1 MAQVAIVVNGM
12 PGSGKSTVGAALA
25 EVLGC
30 PFLSKDRIKE
40 PLADLAG
47 PMIASRDLGA
57 IAMDT
62 MWSMA
67 RAVENGVVL
76 DAVWLPSRDRDLLE
90 AGLASAG
97 SPRVVEVWCDV
108 DRATADER
116 LRERYEPG
124 TLPVRHDV
132 HGDLAAVLAFWDE
145 HEATAGPIG
154 LAGVPVVRVDT
165 AEPYDVGALV
175 QEIASHFV

>member
-1 MAQVAIVVNGM
+1 MAQVAIIVNGM
-12 PGSGKSTVGAALA
+12 PGSGKSTIGAALA

-40 PLADLAG
+40 PLADVVG
-47 PMIASRDLGA
+47 PMIASRPLGG

-90 AGLASAG
+90 ARLASAG
-97 SPRVVEVWCDV
+97 SPRAVEVWCHV
-108 DRATADER
+108 DRATAEER
-116 LRERYEPG
+116 LRDRYDPG
-124 TLPVRHDV
+124 TMPPRHEV
-132 HGDLAAVLAFWDE
+132 HGDLADVLAFWDE
-145 HEATAGPIG
+145 HGPAAEPVG
-154 LAGVPVVRVDT
+154 LDGVPVVRVDT
-165 AEPYDVGALV
+165 TKPYDVGALV

>member
-30 PFLSKDRIKE
+30 PFLSKDRITE
-40 PLADLAG
+40 PLADIAG
-47 PMIASRDLGA
+47 PMIAPRDLGA

-108 DRATADER
+108 DRATAEER

-124 TLPVRHDV
+124 TLPVRHEV
-132 HGDLAAVLAFWDE
+132 HGDLAGVLGFWDE
-145 HEATAGPIG
+145 HEGAAGPVA
-154 LAGVPVVRVDT
+154 LPGVPVVRVAT
-165 AEPYDVGALV
+165 AAPYDVGALV

>member
-12 PGSGKSTVGAALA
+12 PGSGKSTIGAALA

-40 PLADLAG
+40 PLADLVG
-47 PMIASRDLGA
+47 PMIGSRELGG

-76 DAVWLPSRDRDLLE
+76 DAVWLPSRDRDRLE
-90 AGLASAG
+90 AGLAAAG
-97 SPRVVEVWCDV
+97 SPRAVEVWCDV
-108 DRATADER
+108 DRATAEER
-116 LRERYEPG
+116 LRDRYDPG
-124 TLPVRHDV
+124 TVPVRHEV
-132 HGDLAAVLAFWDE
+132 HGEYAEIVAFWDE
-145 HEATAGPIG
+145 HGADVQPVG
-154 LAGVPVVRVDT
+154 LPRVPVVRVDT
-165 AEPYDVGALV
+165 TAEYDVGALV

>member
-1 MAQVAIVVNGM
+1 MAQVAVVVNGM

-40 PLADLAG
+40 PLADIAG

-62 MWSMA
+62 MWAMA

-76 DAVWLPSRDRDLLE
+76 DAVWLPSRDRALLE

-132 HGDLAAVLAFWDE
+132 HGDLADVRAFWDE
-145 HEATAGPIG
+145 HGPAAGPVG
-154 LAGVPVVRVDT
+154 LPGAPVVRVDT
-165 AEPYDVGALV
+165 AKPYDVGALV
-175 QEIASHFV
+175 QEIAAHFV

>member
-40 PLADLAG
+40 PLADIAG
-47 PMIASRDLGA
+47 PMIDSRALGG

-76 DAVWLPSRDRDLLE
+76 DAVWLPSRDRDRLE
-90 AGLASAG
+90 AGLATAG

-108 DRATADER
+108 DRATAEDR
-116 LRERYEPG
+116 LRDRYDPG
-124 TLPVRHDV
+124 TVPLRHEV
-132 HGDLAAVLAFWDE
+132 HGELADVLAFWDE
-145 HEATAGPIG
+145 HGVDAGPIG
-154 LAGVPVVRVDT
+154 VTPVVRVDT
-165 AEPYDVGALV
+165 TQPYDVGVLV
-175 QEIASHFV
+175 QEIAAHFV

>member
-1 MAQVAIVVNGM
+1 MAQVAIVVTGM

-47 PMIASRDLGA
+47 PMIASRDLGG

-132 HGDLAAVLAFWDE
+132 HGDRAGGLGLWAAPA
-145 HEATAGPIG
+145 ATAGPIG
-154 LAGVPVVRVDT
+154 LPGVPVVRVDT

>member
-1 MAQVAIVVNGM
+1 MAQVAIIVNGM
-12 PGSGKSTVGAALA
+12 PGSGKSTIGAALA

-40 PLADLAG
+40 PLADIAG
-47 PMIASRDLGA
+47 PMIASRELGA
-57 IAMDT
+57 IAMET

-76 DAVWLPSRDRDLLE
+76 DAVWLPARDRSFLE

-97 SPRVVEVWCDV
+97 SPRAVEVWCDV
-108 DRATADER
+108 DRATAEDR
-116 LRERYEPG
+116 LRDRYEPD
-124 TLPVRHDV
+124 TVPPRHAV
-132 HGDLAAVLAFWDE
+132 HGEYAEIVAFWDE
-145 HEATAGPIG
+145 HGASAQPVG
-154 LAGVPVVRVDT
+154 LSGVPVVRVDT
-165 AEPYDVGALV
+165 TKAYDVGALV

>member
-1 MAQVAIVVNGM
+1 MAQVAIIVNGM

-30 PFLSKDRIKE
+30 PFLSKDRVKE
-40 PLADLAG
+40 PLADIAG
-47 PMIASRDLGA
+47 PMIPSDVLGG

-62 MWSMA
+62 VWAMA
-67 RAVENGVVL
+67 GAVENGVVV
-76 DAVWLPSRDRDLLE
+76 DAVLLPSRDRAFLE
-90 AGLASAG
+90 AGLTAAG

-108 DRATADER
+108 DRASAEAR

-132 HGDLAAVLAFWDE
+132 HGDLADLLAFWDE
-145 HEATAGPIG
+145 HEDSAAPVG
-154 LAGVPVVRVDT
+154 LGPVVRLDT
-165 AEPYDVGALV
+165 ARPYDVGVLV
-175 QEIASHFV
+175 QEIASHFG

>member
-1 MAQVAIVVNGM
+1 MAQVAIIVNGM

-40 PLADLAG
+40 PLADVAG
-47 PMIASRDLGA
+47 PMIGSRELGG

-76 DAVWLPSRDRDLLE
+76 DAVWLPSRDRDRLE

-97 SPRVVEVWCDV
+97 SPRAVEVFCHV
-108 DRATADER
+108 DRVTAADR
-116 LRERYEPG
+116 LRDRYEPG

-132 HGDLAAVLAFWDE
+132 HGDLTDVLAFWDE
-145 HEATAGPIG
+145 HGDAAAPIG
-154 LAGVPVVRVDT
+154 LPGVPVVRVDT
-165 AEPYDVGALV
+165 GHPYDVGTLV
-175 QEIASHFV
+175 QEIAAHFA

>member
-1 MAQVAIVVNGM
+1 MAQVAIIVNGM
-12 PGSGKSTVGAALA
+12 PGSGKSTIGTALA

-30 PFLSKDRIKE
+30 PFLSKDLIKE
-40 PLADLAG
+40 PLADVVG
-47 PMIASRDLGA
+47 PMIASRPLGG

-76 DAVWLPSRDRDLLE
+76 DAVWLPSRDRDRLE

-97 SPRVVEVWCDV
+97 SPRAVEVWCDT
-108 DRATADER
+108 DRAAAEQR
-116 LRERYEPG
+116 LRDRYDPG
-124 TLPVRHDV
+124 TVPVRHEV
-132 HGDLAAVLAFWDE
+132 HGDMADVLAFWDE
-145 HEATAGPIG
+145 HGDDAHPVG
-154 LAGVPVVRVDT
+154 LAGVPVIRVDT
-165 AEPYDVGALV
+165 TKPYDVGALV

>member
-40 PLADLAG
+40 PLADIVG
-47 PMIASRDLGA
+47 PMIASRPLGG

-76 DAVWLPSRDRDLLE
+76 DAVWLPSRDRDRLQE
-90 AGLASAG
+90 GLAAAS
-97 SPRVVEVWCDV
+97 SPRAVEVWCDV
-108 DRATADER
+108 DRATAEAR
-116 LRERYEPG
+116 LRDRYDPG
-124 TLPVRHDV
+124 TLPVRHEV
-132 HGDLAAVLAFWDE
+132 HGDLADVLAFWDE
-145 HEATAGPIG
+145 HGDAGPVA
-154 LAGVPVVRVDT
+154 LPGVPVVRVDT
-165 AEPYDVGALV
+165 AHPYDVGALV

>member
-1 MAQVAIVVNGM
+1 MAKVAIVVNGM

-30 PFLSKDRIKE
+30 PFLSKDLIKE
-40 PLADLAG
+40 PLADIAG
-47 PMIASRDLGA
+47 PTIASRELGG

-67 RAVENGVVL
+67 RAVENGVVV
-76 DAVWLPSRDRDLLE
+76 DAVWLPSRDRDRLE
-90 AGLASAG
+90 AGLAAAG
-97 SPRVVEVWCDV
+97 SPRAVEVWCDV
-108 DRATADER
+108 DRPTAQDR

-124 TLPVRHDV
+124 TVPVRHEV
-132 HGDLAAVLAFWDE
+132 HGDLADVLAFWDE
-145 HEATAGPIG
+145 HETAAGPIG
-154 LAGVPVVRVDT
+154 LPGVPVVRVDT
-165 AEPYDVGALV
+165 AKPYDVGALV

>member
-1 MAQVAIVVNGM
+1 MAQVAIIVNGM

-30 PFLSKDRIKE
+30 PFLSKDRVKE
-40 PLADLAG
+40 PLADIAG
-47 PMIASRDLGA
+47 PMIPSRTLGG

-62 MWSMA
+62 LWSMA
-67 RAVENGVVL
+67 GAVENGVVV
-76 DAVWLPSRDRDLLE
+76 DAVLLPSRDRDHLE
-90 AGLASAG
+90 AGLTTAG

-108 DRATADER
+108 DRVTAEDR

-132 HGDLAAVLAFWDE
+132 HGDLVDILAFWDE
-145 HEATAGPIG
+145 HEATAGPV
-154 LAGVPVVRVDT
+154 GVGPVVRIATDR
-165 AEPYDVGALV
+165 PYDVGSLV
-175 QEIASHFV
+175 QEIAAHFS

>member
-40 PLADLAG
+40 PLADIAG
-47 PMIASRDLGA
+47 PMIASRDLGS

-97 SPRVVEVWCDV
+97 SPRVVEVWCEV

-132 HGDLAAVLAFWDE
+132 HGDLAEVLAFWDE
-145 HEATAGPIG
+145 HAATAGPVG
-154 LAGVPVVRVDT
+154 LPGVPVVRVDT
-165 AEPYDVGALV
+165 AAPYDVGALV

>member
-1 MAQVAIVVNGM
+1 MAQVAIIVNGM
-12 PGSGKSTVGAALA
+12 PGSGKSTIGAALA

-40 PLADLAG
+40 PLADIVG
-47 PMIASRDLGA
+47 PMIASRPLGG
-57 IAMDT
+57 IAMET

-90 AGLASAG
+90 AGLAAAG
-97 SPRVVEVWCDV
+97 SPRAVEVWCHV
-108 DRATADER
+108 DRATAEER
-116 LRERYEPG
+116 LRDRYEPG
-124 TLPVRHDV
+124 TLPVRHEV
-132 HGDLAAVLAFWDE
+132 HGDLAGILSFWDE
-145 HEATAGPIG
+145 HGAAAEPIG
-154 LAGVPVVRVDT
+154 LPGTAVVRVDT
-165 AEPYDVGALV
+165 TKPYDVGALV

>member
-40 PLADLAG
+40 PLADIAG

-90 AGLASAG
+90 AGLTSAG
-97 SPRVVEVWCDV
+97 SPRAVEVWCDV

-132 HGDLAAVLAFWDE
+132 HGDLAGVLAFWDE
-145 HEATAGPIG
+145 HGATAGPV
-154 LAGVPVVRVDT
+154 ASPGVPVVRVDT
-165 AEPYDVGALV
+165 AKPYDVGALV

>member
-124 TLPVRHDV
+124 TLPVRHEV
-132 HGDLAAVLAFWDE
+132 HGDLASVLAFWDE
-145 HEATAGPIG
+145 HDDAAGPVG
-154 LAGVPVVRVDT
+154 LPGVPVVRVDT
-165 AEPYDVGALV
+165 ASTYDVGALV